1 MFKKNSPEEESFQP
15 TPTQARPAPPSA
27 PSGRTAAVIGRSI
40 VVKGEVSGQED
51 LQVEGR
57 VEGRIVLPEQQVVV
71 GPTGRVEA
79 EVEAKVIIVEGTV
92 VGNVKAAEKVIIT
105 QEGSLTGDIEAARL
119 SVEDGAYLKGTVE
132 LTPREKPK
140 TVTLNRAPSEAKPKV
155 ETKPGLGPDSGKEAI
170 K

>member
-71 GPTGRVEA
+71 GPTGRGGSRGRGQGDYCRGNRGRQRQGRGKSNHHPGGLLDRGHRSGPVERGRRSLSQGDGRA
-79 EVEAKVIIVEGTV
+79 YPQG
-92 VGNVKAAEKVIIT
+92 KAQKP
-105 QEGSLTGDIEAARL
+105 SPLTGPRARP
-119 SVEDGAYLKGTVE
+119 SPKWRRNRGSA
-132 LTPREKPK
+132 LTAVR
-140 TVTLNRAPSEAKPKV
+140 RQ
-155 ETKPGLGPDSGKEAI
+155 
-170 K
+170 